1 VYKFDQ
7 RAQTRT
13 AFATLDK
20 KEMIKKKEVK
30 QEHLEKAI
38 ADLNKQILEQKNVI
52 AKVYECLDC
61 LYNSIKVYECPFN
74 KTLCHCDNLHPEPGS
89 WCNMHAALIG

>member
-1 VYKFDQ
+1 MYKFDQ

-20 KEMIKKKEVK
+20 KEMIKRKEVK

-38 ADLNKQILEQKNVI
+38 ADLNKQILEQQNVI
-52 AKVYECLDC
+52 TKVYECLDC
-61 LYNSIKVYECPFN
+61 LCNRIKVYECLCN
-74 KTLCHCDNLHPEPGS
+74 KHYATAIISIPNLGPGVT
-89 WCNMHAALIG
+89 CILH

>member
-20 KEMIKKKEVK
+20 KEMINRKEVK
-30 QEHLEKAI
+30 QERLEKAI
-38 ADLNKQILEQKNVI
+38 ADLHKQILEQKNI
-52 AKVYECLDC
+52 ITKVYECLDC
-61 LYNSIKVYECPFN
+61 LCN
-74 KTLCHCDNLHPEPGS
+74 KHQG
-89 WCNMHAALIG
+89 I